1 MKHRVMMTATHIGVA
16 MEGSH
21 DFLQKEKVK
30 SSIFVEQQKKYHTI
44 VDNLNKQL

>member
-16 MEGSH
+16 VEGSF

-30 SSIFVEQQKKYHTI
+30 SSIFVEQQKKYHAI
-44 VDNLNKQL
+44 VDKLNTK